1 MKVLSI
7 IATSVITKLK
17 KKVLWRSTLAI
28 DMKVSHILVISVTIK
43 LQHRV
48 IWRNTSRRST
58 CEYQEKYDLFHVH
71 VTVKLSHLVKVW
83 AFVRGWPSCS
93 AEFWQTESSGC
104 VSVSPDRPGAY
115 SPSVFM
121 GGIKLKVNFG
131 FFRPKGESWYLWC
144 LTHISHLI
152 NESYHIT
159 HWAKV
164 PAH

>member
-1 MKVLSI
+1 
-7 IATSVITKLK
+7 
-17 KKVLWRSTLAI
+17 
-28 DMKVSHILVISVTIK
+28 MKVSHILVISATIK

-48 IWRNTSRRST
+48 IWTHTLRGST
-58 CEYQEKYDLFHVH
+58 CEYNIQKKIWVILFHV
-71 VTVKLSHLVKVW
+71 TVVLSHLVKVW

-93 AEFWQTESSGC
+93 AVSWQTESSGS

-121 GGIKLKVNFG
+121 GWIKLKVNFG

-164 PAH
+164 PAHQYVPMYQPICTISTNCTEQNLRRI